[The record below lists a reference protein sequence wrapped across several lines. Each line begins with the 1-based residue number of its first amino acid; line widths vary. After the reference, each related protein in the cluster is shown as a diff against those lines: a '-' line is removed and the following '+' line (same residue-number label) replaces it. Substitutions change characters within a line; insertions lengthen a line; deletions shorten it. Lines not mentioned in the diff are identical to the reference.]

1 MAESSLASAAS
12 AAGFSYVAGIRVTS
26 RSGGGLSPIWCD
38 AARSRAV
45 CFLSRADAAFG
56 RGRPERLIATAQT
69 VALRRALGAPAA
81 HALVPRYG
89 RPFAIGRARLEL
101 VPSGSLPGAAQLLIE
116 LRGEPGGES
125 WRGLYAGTPS
135 PRPLAG
141 AEPLQ
146 ARACDELVV
155 DAPEDGGVVDGLE
168 AAIALLDSGASGDRL
183 APEGLRAL
191 FALVEHGRLGR
202 NLGRS
207 LGRNPGRDRLALPA
221 RLARAA
227 GLQPRRVAPASAA
240 LARRVIA
247 GRRAATDDVL
257 ALGLGPT
264 VDELVAFAL
273 DCGARRVHVRLH
285 GREPRRIAGARALV
299 AALAARKID
308 ASPLGPPE
316 QLALFPG
323 HGPG

>member
-1 MAESSLASAAS
+1 MTSGPG
-12 AAGFSYVAGIRVTS
+12 AGAVS
-26 RSGGGLSPIWCD
+26 IWCD

-56 RGRPERLIATAQT
+56 RGGPERLIATAQT
-69 VALRRALGAPAA
+69 IALRRALGAPVA

-116 LRGEPGGES
+116 LDREPAGEKGV
-125 WRGLYAGTPS
+125 WRGLYAGTLS

-146 ARACDELVV
+146 VRACDELVV
-155 DAPEDGGVVDGLE
+155 DAPEAGGVVDGLE
-168 AAIALLDSGASGDRL
+168 AALASSSLSPSPSPSDHRL
-183 APEGLRAL
+183 APEDLRAL
-191 FALVEHGRLGR
+191 FALLDPDGRLD
-202 NLGRS
+202 
-207 LGRNPGRDRLALPA
+207 RDRLVLPA

-227 GLQPRRVAPASAA
+227 GLAPRRSARTGA
-240 LARRVIA
+240 TRARRVIA
-247 GRRAATDDVL
+247 GRRGASEEGVL

-285 GREPRRIAGARALV
+285 GREPRRVDGARALV
-299 AALAARKID
+299 AALAAQKVD
-308 ASPLGPPE
+308 ARPLGPPE
-316 QLALFPG
+316 QLALFP
-323 HGPG
+323 PLSASSASAR